1 MLVLQCCFGTIG
13 VQNPNSSPSFLR
25 RQLSLILKFY
35 FWTIGRFNASDSLS
49 WVICRSSLRIFSC
62 SAKSW
67 INKNINKIILNTW
80 ARNSKIN
87 LHNWLRLLECYNVLW
102 LGHTKR
108 VIIPL
113 EILTSSSIQISYW
126 NSKINLHN
134 WLRLLK
140 CYDVLWLELTKRVI
154 IPLEILISSS
164 IQISY
169 WNSKRWFA
177 KLGWTAVWCFMHDHR
192 FVNTWVAPKGDFIN
206 LHILLG
212 RVRRSYVVYVF
223 AWQVTL

>member
-1 MLVLQCCFGTIG
+1 M
-13 VQNPNSSPSFLR
+13 
-25 RQLSLILKFY
+25 SLILKFY

-49 WVICRSSLRIFSC
+49 WVNCRSSLRIFSC

-80 ARNSKIN
+80 GAR
-87 LHNWLRLLECYNVLW
+87 
-102 LGHTKR
+102 
-108 VIIPL
+108 
-113 EILTSSSIQISYW
+113 

-140 CYDVLWLELTKRVI
+140 CYDVLWLEHTKRVI
-154 IPLEILISSS
+154 IPLKILISSS

-169 WNSKRWFA
+169 WNSKRRFA

-192 FVNTWVAPKGDFIN
+192 FVNTRVAPKGDFIN